1 MGREQTADFY
11 DGRMAKVS
19 LPLEQS
25 PWLTVYSLTADL
37 LPLAKEGVPIADLGC
52 GTGRLAK
59 LLYSQG
65 HQRYWGI
72 DFSQERIHEARR
84 YVPDLSF
91 DVGDVFDSG
100 VQRQFPE
107 FGAFVALELLEHI
120 DDDLPLLEALPPHAT
135 VLFSVPSYDSAGHVR
150 VFPSADDAARR
161 YEGLLDI
168 DSQAVL
174 PRRKTGKFIFV
185 FRGSRR

>member
-11 DGRMAKVS
+11 DGRMTKVS

-25 PWLTVYSLTADL
+25 PWLTVYSITADL
-37 LPLAKEGVPIADLGC
+37 LPLAKQSVPIADLGC

-59 LLYSQG
+59 LLHSQG
-65 HQRYWGI
+65 HERYWGI
-72 DFSQERIHEARR
+72 DFSQERIDEARR
-84 YVPDLSF
+84 YVPEFSF
-91 DVGDVFDSG
+91 DVGDVFDPA
-100 VQRQFPE
+100 VQRHFTE
-107 FGAFVALELLEHI
+107 FGAFIALELLEHI
-120 DDDLPLLEALPPHAT
+120 DDDLPLLEALPPRAT
-135 VLFSVPSYDSAGHVR
+135 VLFSVPNYDSAGHVR
-150 VFPSADDAARR
+150 MFPSANDAARR
-161 YEGLLDI
+161 YGRLLDI